1 MKKVERTQVFSIFGA
16 IDAYELR
23 KNTGPCLTLNNL
35 ARIYSIVIERLWDR
49 SAIMV
54 RPYPTLWTALK
65 AKNNYHSI
73 TSSKYLKRHVKSRD
87 LGQFSAYRFRWSDLR
102 RVSVTVLNIPV
113 ALSWLFQWYSEL
125 KLKLLFVSFTLQGQ
139 DNRSVITRTM
149 KQNEAMRN

>member
-23 KNTGPCLTLNNL
+23 KNTGPCLTLNDL

-65 AKNNYHSI
+65 DPPGFEARPFNDLEACTKNNYHSI
-73 TSSKYLKRHVKSRD
+73 TSSKYLKRHVQSRD
-87 LGQFSAYRFRWSDLR
+87 LGQFSAYRFRLSDLR

-125 KLKLLFVSFTLQGQ
+125 KAFICVVHIA
-139 DNRSVITRTM
+139 RSR
-149 KQNEAMRN
+149 